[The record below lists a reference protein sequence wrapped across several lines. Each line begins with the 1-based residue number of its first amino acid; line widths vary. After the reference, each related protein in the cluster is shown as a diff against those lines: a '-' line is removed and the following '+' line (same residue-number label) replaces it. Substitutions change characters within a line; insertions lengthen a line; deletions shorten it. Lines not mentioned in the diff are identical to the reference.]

1 MKDLQTQLKTAKEQH
16 DEDAKKLA
24 EQEKKTKELEVDL
37 SQKKDSLFKA
47 NSDSAKAR
55 DELQKFH
62 RDYDSLKTQH
72 DQEVTELF
80 ENKDT
85 LKFVQQMKHYKEE
98 WQSNEDDESRKKV
111 ATEMASTT
119 KNWVSMAETDKDD
132 LGQNEDAT
140 KLQTSN

>member
-1 MKDLQTQLKTAKEQH
+1 MAD
-16 DEDAKKLA
+16 
-24 EQEKKTKELEVDL
+24 QEKKIKELEADL
-37 SQKKDSLFKA
+37 SSKKDSLFKA

-55 DELQKFH
+55 DELQKQR

-98 WQSNEDDESRKKV
+98 WQNNEDDDSRKKV

-119 KNWVSMAETDKDD
+119 KNWVSMADTSDKDD

-140 KLQTSN
+140 KLQTSSN